1 MNINVLS
8 ISQRW
13 GVLLLIIECKLSGSL
28 TQEVRCIAEYSV
40 KARTPRKPK
49 PLMLIFDFSKSSGKF
64 LLPM

>member
-28 TQEVRCIAEYSV
+28 TQELRYIAEYNV
-40 KARTPRKPK
+40 KARTPRNPK
-49 PLMLIFDFSKSSGKF
+49 PLMLILDYPKSSGKF